1 MPYMYNSICKINQ
14 SQSPRQY
21 ALGRKDFNMK
31 VRNMESPRTGRPVAN
46 QFIIEGDGKTI
57 FQSYDSTIAVIDW
70 NEKTVKIGNDWNYS
84 TTTGKYRNMFFY
96 DNDFSDM
103 SDTKG
108 INQIM
113 KKVNEDGFALVTNR
127 LYDDILFTVTRL

>member
-1 MPYMYNSICKINQ
+1 
-14 SQSPRQY
+14 
-21 ALGRKDFNMK
+21 MK

-103 SDTKG
+103 SNSKG
-108 INQIM
+108 MNQIM
-113 KKVNEDGFALVTNR
+113 KKVDEDGFALVTNR
-127 LYDDILFTVTRL
+127 LYDDVLFTVTRL

>member
-1 MPYMYNSICKINQ
+1 MYNSICKINQ
-14 SQSPRQY
+14 LQSPRRN

-96 DNDFSDM
+96 DNDFSDINN
-103 SDTKG
+103 TKG

-113 KKVNEDGFALVTNR
+113 KKVDNDGFALVTNR